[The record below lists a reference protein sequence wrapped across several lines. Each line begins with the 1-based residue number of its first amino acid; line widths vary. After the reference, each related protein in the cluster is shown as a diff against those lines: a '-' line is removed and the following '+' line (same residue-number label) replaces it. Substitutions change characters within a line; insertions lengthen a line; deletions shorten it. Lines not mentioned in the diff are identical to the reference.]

1 MTALLMSKNT
11 PNIDADYISA
21 MNDMMNS
28 IDLPGTPQFTNYDV
42 LLIPSS
48 QKLAPSTQVRFAPG
62 NHVGNQR
69 FLVLLDI
76 YRERFLLADIL
87 NNDAERRNISLEVMN
102 TVAFSC
108 TPNGRFFEQSTPLEW
123 RELTL
128 GPEVLDI
135 IIRALK
141 APPLISTSHP
151 SPASRYAPVAR
162 KRNGDRAYRAEP
174 FEIGQDERDTGAK
187 DSKARRTSVL
197 SMLCSAAQT
206 TEEMVVSPDPFD
218 VICEPDGTIKQSGHA
233 GNNRLKVIYDIRMST
248 YENSDQEGKLKITEE
263 IVNSIIDDSSSRFLQ
278 KDVST
283 GMYKQLDRE
292 VAFVFV
298 RNSLSSASGVQR
310 QLRASAIKRL
320 IDRKQKKDLL
330 DKLEHRKSIESIDS
344 NDPPPTTFKALNR
357 SSVLSHESQTG
368 QKRRSTLSH
377 DSQISSKRPSLM
389 PSVSSAPP
397 AMDSPETPD
406 MKQNKCTAHAA

>member
-1 MTALLMSKNT
+1 MATLLMSKST
-11 PNIDADYISA
+11 PIIDQEYIST
-21 MNDMMNS
+21 MNNKMNL
-28 IDLPGTPQFTNYDV
+28 IDLPATPEFTSYDV
-42 LLIPSS
+42 LLMPSS
-48 QKLAPSTQVRFAPG
+48 QESEPPAQIRFAPG

-76 YRERFLLADIL
+76 YRERFLLADML
-87 NNDAERRNISLEVMN
+87 NNVTERRNISLEVMN

-108 TPNGRFFEQSTPLEW
+108 TPNGRFFEQSTPLDW

-135 IIRALK
+135 INSALK
-141 APPLISTSHP
+141 APPLISPSYP

-162 KRNGDRAYRAEP
+162 KRSGDESLRADP
-174 FEIGQDERDTGAK
+174 FERGQDDVN

-197 SMLCSAAQT
+197 SMLCNAAQT
-206 TEEMVVSPDPFD
+206 TEDIVVSPDPFD

-233 GNNRLKVIYDIRMST
+233 GNNRLKVMYDIRMGT
-248 YENSDQEGKLKITEE
+248 FENSDQEGKRKITQE
-263 IVNSIIDDSSSRFLQ
+263 IVSSIIDDASSRFLQ
-278 KDVST
+278 KDMST

-292 VAFVFV
+292 VAFIFV

-357 SSVLSHESQTG
+357 SSVLSHDSHSG
-368 QKRRSTLSH
+368 HKRRSTLSH
-377 DSQISSKRPSLM
+377 DSQNSSKRPSLM
-389 PSVSSAPP
+389 PLASSAPP

-406 MKQNKCTAHAA
+406 MKQKKCTAHAA